1 MKEREVLKGDYE
13 TERKEL
19 EEKWDKKI
27 QEFVESG
34 KKQEKELVETHNKKM
49 EEYIKKLTSEYP
61 RIKYSPEYLNG
72 RVQENKLAKQERYKE
87 AAKMKSI
94 NDKRQQE
101 ENEKYE
107 EERSENINKNAE
119 TLGIKQEQYLN
130 V

>member
-1 MKEREVLKGDYE
+1 MKHIIKRWKNI
-13 TERKEL
+13 K
-19 EEKWDKKI
+19 
-27 QEFVESG
+27 
-34 KKQEKELVETHNKKM
+34 
-49 EEYIKKLTSEYP
+49 KKLTSEYP
-61 RIKYSPEYLNG
+61 RIKHSPEYLNG
-72 RVQENKLAKQERYKE
+72 KVQENKLVKQERYKE

-119 TLGIKQEQYLN
+119 TLGIKQEQDLN